1 MEQYRL
7 NLKAARKSKGLTQ
20 QQVADFI
27 GISQNNYSYWE
38 NGKVK
43 IDNVSLQRLSNLFD
57 VSVDFLLGRETH
69 TSIDTTPKAVKIK
82 DLVIKDEVEINDFY
96 PIPLLGSVVAGVPIE
111 AQEDLEGYVYIS
123 FHPKEEYFALRVHGE
138 SMINAGIRD
147 NSILIVHKQ
156 PYATCGDIV
165 VAMLNGEQT
174 VKRFKMY
181 GENIFLMPENPD
193 YEPIPIL
200 KGADFLI
207 LGKVV
212 EVRMTL

>member
-1 MEQYRL
+1 MEHYTL
-7 NLKAARKSKGLTQ
+7 NLKTARKRKGLTQ

-43 IDNVSLQRLSNLFD
+43 IDNISLQRLSELFG
-57 VSVDFLLGRETH
+57 VSVDYLLGRENH
-69 TSIDTTPKAVKIK
+69 TTIDTTPRAAKIK
-82 DLVIKDEVEINDFY
+82 DLAIKDEVELNDFY
-96 PIPLLGSVVAGVPIE
+96 PVPLLGSVVAGVPIE

-123 FHPKEEYFALRVHGE
+123 FKPKEEYFALRVHGE

-156 PYATCGDIV
+156 AYANCGDIV

-181 GENIFLMPENPD
+181 GDNIFLMPENPAF
-193 YEPIPIL
+193 EPIPVL

-212 EVRMTL
+212 EVRMAL